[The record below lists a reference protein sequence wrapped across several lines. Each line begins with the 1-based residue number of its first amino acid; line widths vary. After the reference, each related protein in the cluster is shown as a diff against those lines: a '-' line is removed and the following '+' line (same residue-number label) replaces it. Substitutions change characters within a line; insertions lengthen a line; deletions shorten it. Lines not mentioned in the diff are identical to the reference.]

1 MVKYLAFAAC
11 AAKAPVTQSLIKEI
25 DDRVQIA
32 GSPQNIERWMF
43 WTVPQTT
50 FLANATSQ
58 QKILLLGGN
67 GVGKTILMVE
77 RAKQLALQGE
87 EVIFCIDPS
96 SLILLQKSMLQLQ
109 LEVEFE
115 EFHKGNPQSKKIR
128 VENLN
133 LYDPFQENLNNIH
146 VFIDELQS
154 NHFQK
159 YATLNTKSLWAI
171 VIFDD
176 DTKFK
181 DANEAI
187 NYFKAQYP
195 DWYIPFLNFI
205 LRTTQYIAE
214 ELKSLDR
221 SDYQHKWN
229 NESSLNHVLDIPQN
243 IQEGHKPV
251 IFDDETPNQFCKNL
265 QSTLTKLG
273 NNDVALIVLSFSIDC
288 PVQSMSSKAINDF
301 KTNFPTYSTLFS
313 VDPTSIELTLA
324 FIMQC
329 IKISGREHPLIW
341 TDDVKNFNS
350 NEDQI
355 KDWIRGKSR
364 CDLIVD
370 SALMPGFEAST
381 CLTFTSEGIQCSLSR
396 TRVKHILFKGVYD
409 NVELP

>member
-11 AAKAPVTQSLIKEI
+11 AARAPVTQSLTKEI

-43 WTVPQTT
+43 WTVPQAT
-50 FLANATSQ
+50 FFANASSQ

-67 GVGKTILMVE
+67 GVGKTVLMVE
-77 RAKQLALQGE
+77 RAKQLSIKGE
-87 EVIFCIDPS
+87 EVVFCIDPS
-96 SLILLQKSMLQLQ
+96 SLILLQKSLLELQ

-115 EFHKGNPQSKKIR
+115 EFHQENPRSKKIR

-133 LYDPFQENLNNIH
+133 LYDPSQENLNDIH

-159 YATLNTKSLWAI
+159 YATLNTKSLWAV

-181 DANEAI
+181 NANEAI
-187 NYFKAQYP
+187 NHFKAQYP
-195 DWYIPFLNFI
+195 DWYIPFINFI
-205 LRTTQYIAE
+205 LRTTLYIAE
-214 ELKSLDR
+214 ELKDLDR
-221 SDYQHKWN
+221 SNYQHKWN

-243 IQEGHKPV
+243 IQEGPKPV
-251 IFDDETPNQFCKNL
+251 IFDDETPHQFCKNL
-265 QSTLTKLG
+265 QNTFTELV
-273 NNDVALIVLSFSIDC
+273 NDVALIVLSFSIDC

-301 KTNFPTYSTLFS
+301 KTNFPTYSNLLS
-313 VDPTSIELTLA
+313 VDPTSLELTLA

-329 IKISGREHPLIW
+329 IKVSGREHPLIW

-355 KDWIRGKSR
+355 KDWIRGKSK

-381 CLTFTSEGIQCSLSR
+381 CLTFTSEGIQSSLSR
-396 TRVKHILFKGVYD
+396 TRVKHILFEGIYD
-409 NVELP
+409 DVELP